1 MVKNPFKPDSPAG
14 RLLFDFWR
22 SLDEDRQSRAQLRRA
37 DGLTQIVL
45 VPAFHRLLN
54 QLRAVISEGKRDDGW
69 LHSDSGRLRLA
80 AIAGALAQVKRHE
93 PLQEPYR
100 STTAAFMA
108 KRKKGTES
116 PRVSELRF
124 RRLLQANDMQEL
136 YPMLRRTFALM
147 DGVVDVHVLAKDLW
161 FWGDRLRRQWAY
173 DYYAVLGPKL
183 TTS

>member
-1 MVKNPFKPDSPAG
+1 MVKNPFNPDSPAG

-22 SLDEDRQSRAQLRRA
+22 SLDDDRQSRAQLRRA

-54 QLRAVISEGKRDDGW
+54 QLRAEISKEKPNDGW

-80 AIAGALAQVKRHE
+80 AIAGVLAHIKRHE
-93 PLQEPYR
+93 QLQEPYR
-100 STTAAFMA
+100 STTAVFMA
-108 KRKKGTES
+108 KRKKETDS
-116 PRVSELRF
+116 PLVSELRF

-136 YPMLRRTFALM
+136 YPMLRRTVALVG
-147 DGVVDVHVLAKDLW
+147 GVIDVHVMAKDLW

-173 DYYAVLGPKL
+173 DYYAG
-183 TTS
+183 